1 MQNNN
6 LYKQRLFTYFKDTRF
21 STPQRDVRP
30 SIHYGKLCSDKL
42 EMFLKLEQDEILQV
56 NFVVTGCIVATA
68 CAAMLAEFCQNKPIY
83 GIQQLTETE
92 FISNIIQITIDGP
105 RKDCATLA
113 FKSLKQQLTTK

>member
-1 MQNNN
+1 MQNN

-21 STPQRDVRP
+21 ATPEPDVQP

-42 EMFLKLEQDEILQV
+42 EVFLKLEQDKIIQLH
-56 NFVVTGCIVATA
+56 FVVTGCIVATA
-68 CAAMLAEFCQNKPIY
+68 CAAMLAEFCQTKSISE
-83 GIQQLTETE
+83 IKELTEAE

-113 FKSLKQQLTTK
+113 FTSLKQQLTTK